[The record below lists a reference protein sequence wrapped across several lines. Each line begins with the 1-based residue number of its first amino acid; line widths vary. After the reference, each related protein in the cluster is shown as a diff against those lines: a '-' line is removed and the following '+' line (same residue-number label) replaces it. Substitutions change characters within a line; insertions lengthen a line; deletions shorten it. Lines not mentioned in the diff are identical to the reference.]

1 MSSNA
6 ADGGE
11 AVQPETPADS
21 TQSKFLPWAK
31 KHQDLIALLF
41 LTVLALIPRL
51 YRLSSA
57 PPGLNADELFNAV
70 DAISLGP
77 GNWQIYFEGNFG
89 RESLFLYLM
98 AIPLK
103 LFGQEIWALRLPAVL
118 LGTGTVL
125 LAYLIG
131 KQAFNRRIGFIAG
144 ALIAVSLWPIMQS
157 RWGLRAVSL
166 TFFTAL
172 TVYLYGRLLNH
183 EGRGIGGWLAAGF
196 ALGLTM
202 YTYIPARLFP
212 LVIAGWLLW
221 LSILDTGWL
230 RRQWPKIVLS
240 LGVALLVFAPFG
252 LYMIRYPDKFDQRV
266 SGLWETVEN
275 KLEGDPDSL
284 LERVVSVP
292 LMFTFQ
298 GDTEGRYHVPER
310 PVFDPLTSLFFY
322 LGVGVSLWLA
332 FRKGGDPTLRA
343 GYGLLPLWTLVMLA
357 PNFITGANTSFL
369 RGAGAIVPIYLL
381 TAIGVD
387 FVYTSLLRH
396 WPERSVLW
404 RWSLAGF
411 VALGLLVTLV
421 DSWRTYFETWIN
433 NPTAREAWHADLGLI
448 GRYLDQN
455 PPAKGE
461 QIFIAYD
468 YVLDASPQVFAYN
481 SDEAATW
488 FDYQNTFAWRP
499 GATKGLYITSV
510 DKLVDALALERLA
523 SQAEIEEVAFE
534 NGDPALTV
542 YRVDPE
548 DIDWSPENSHVLDF
562 QDGPRLIGYDI
573 LDTLFRGD
581 TVNLSLHWEV
591 PGDRQGLPNRLAFIQ
606 ARLED
611 ASGNVW
617 SQAENLLGYPQ
628 SGWQE
633 GDRFVQF
640 LDLEI
645 PDGMPPGPAFF
656 GFGIR
661 DWESGPYRVQ
671 TSPAGGPDTASPLA
685 GPLIVRSKPVSD
697 FVLDA
702 DAVVF
707 DDSLALL
714 GSSFS
719 TLIAPGLPLDLSLD
733 WLALEDLAEDY
744 QVQLQIT
751 GPDSSVVVHEQ
762 RFPMWPGTYPPSEW
776 GAGERVTTFHRMEV
790 PVDIETIDNPNLR
803 VQILKPGESNSVSM
817 TQGANTL
824 AQMTWSLREHD
835 FELPQITHPVSAR
848 FGESIEL
855 IGYDLDESDSQ
866 PGGELR
872 LTLYWRAL
880 DTPSDGYTV
889 FNHLVGSDGQ
899 FQGQLDSPPIGEAWL
914 TASWLPGEVIVD
926 ERIIP
931 IHPDAPGGLT
941 RLVVGLYTAGDL
953 VRLPVYL
960 DGTPQQGDQLE
971 LTEVLVRP

>member
-332 FRKGGDPTLRA
+332 FRKGG
-343 GYGLLPLWTLVMLA
+343 
-357 PNFITGANTSFL
+357 
-369 RGAGAIVPIYLL
+369 
-381 TAIGVD
+381 
-387 FVYTSLLRH
+387 
-396 WPERSVLW
+396 
-404 RWSLAGF
+404 
-411 VALGLLVTLV
+411 
-421 DSWRTYFETWIN
+421 
-433 NPTAREAWHADLGLI
+433 
-448 GRYLDQN
+448 
-455 PPAKGE
+455 
-461 QIFIAYD
+461 
-468 YVLDASPQVFAYN
+468 
-481 SDEAATW
+481 
-488 FDYQNTFAWRP
+488 
-499 GATKGLYITSV
+499 
-510 DKLVDALALERLA
+510 
-523 SQAEIEEVAFE
+523 
-534 NGDPALTV
+534 
-542 YRVDPE
+542 
-548 DIDWSPENSHVLDF
+548 
-562 QDGPRLIGYDI
+562 
-573 LDTLFRGD
+573 
-581 TVNLSLHWEV
+581 
-591 PGDRQGLPNRLAFIQ
+591 
-606 ARLED
+606 
-611 ASGNVW
+611 
-617 SQAENLLGYPQ
+617 
-628 SGWQE
+628 
-633 GDRFVQF
+633 
-640 LDLEI
+640 
-645 PDGMPPGPAFF
+645 
-656 GFGIR
+656 
-661 DWESGPYRVQ
+661 
-671 TSPAGGPDTASPLA
+671 
-685 GPLIVRSKPVSD
+685 
-697 FVLDA
+697 
-702 DAVVF
+702 
-707 DDSLALL
+707 
-714 GSSFS
+714 
-719 TLIAPGLPLDLSLD
+719 
-733 WLALEDLAEDY
+733 
-744 QVQLQIT
+744 
-751 GPDSSVVVHEQ
+751 
-762 RFPMWPGTYPPSEW
+762 
-776 GAGERVTTFHRMEV
+776 
-790 PVDIETIDNPNLR
+790 
-803 VQILKPGESNSVSM
+803 
-817 TQGANTL
+817 
-824 AQMTWSLREHD
+824 
-835 FELPQITHPVSAR
+835 
-848 FGESIEL
+848 
-855 IGYDLDESDSQ
+855 
-866 PGGELR
+866 
-872 LTLYWRAL
+872 
-880 DTPSDGYTV
+880 
-889 FNHLVGSDGQ
+889 
-899 FQGQLDSPPIGEAWL
+899 
-914 TASWLPGEVIVD
+914 
-926 ERIIP
+926 
-931 IHPDAPGGLT
+931 
-941 RLVVGLYTAGDL
+941 
-953 VRLPVYL
+953 
-960 DGTPQQGDQLE
+960 
-971 LTEVLVRP
+971 